1 MAELFTVLQTF
12 YIFFQEAERIEQV
25 KQNKHAQKL
34 NDILFLSRE
43 KNHYFLPW
51 LSCHFFLVVQV
62 VISDSVIFV

>member
-1 MAELFTVLQTF
+1 MPDFRVHGWTFQCHVKEDEKETVLQTF

-43 KNHYFLPW
+43 KP
-51 LSCHFFLVVQV
+51 
-62 VISDSVIFV
+62 